1 MSAAEGKLYDIA
13 DLKLV
18 EKQDATPECIGYMPK
33 NTRWN
38 VMVKFGKA
46 HLLFIAFF
54 VLPVSLASTY
64 YLFLAANMY
73 VSEARFIVRSSSIS
87 PRLGGASGNM
97 GQVTTLVRTS
107 DDTQSVNAY
116 ISSRDALD
124 RLIQKNNF
132 LEIVNRPEADFLS
145 RFPRLWSAR
154 QRESLFERFSEYVEP
169 TFDSGTGVSILRVRA
184 FRPEDAREI
193 ALALLADAE
202 ELINKLNGRA
212 RGDAIAFAEEVVEK
226 SEAKVKAAQER
237 IGAFRNRETIF
248 DPVRQAGAV
257 LDLIGKLNAENASL
271 RATLGELSV
280 SSPNSPKVEA
290 LRNRIRAFDDQIAEQ
305 HDLIAGG
312 DHSFAPKLVE
322 YEKLTLEIE
331 LATKSFVSALV
342 SLESAREDGHRKQLY
357 LERIVEPNLPDQ
369 SRYPHRFL
377 SIFYVVG
384 VCLGI
389 YWILAVLGS
398 AVLEHDV

>member
-154 QRESLFERFSEYVEP
+154 QRKSLFERFSEYVEP